1 MTRRRGTT
9 SPGICTTISVAW
21 LVYAL
26 EGRVAVVTGAS
37 SGIGRA
43 TALELAR
50 NGARVALAGRRGDLL
65 AQVAVEIER
74 LGGSA
79 LAISTDVTS
88 REAVGNLVQSTL
100 DRWGRIDVVIAC
112 AGQYIRS
119 PVSELTAEDV
129 SRSLEVNFFGV
140 LHVVLAA
147 LPHMLERG
155 SGHIVL
161 MGSLDGRKALPLDAP
176 YVIAKFALSG
186 FGDVARLELARH
198 GVGVTTVYPGRVD
211 TPLVANLRFPFVSPK
226 FPPEK
231 VAKAV
236 LRGIRRDRPEVVV
249 PSYYRVLIVLH
260 TVAPSLTNWA
270 VRRLKLEGWTA

>member
-1 MTRRRGTT
+1 MHT
-9 SPGICTTISVAW
+9 
-21 LVYAL
+21 L

-50 NGARVALAGRRGDLL
+50 RGVSVSLAGRRSDLL
-65 AQVAVEIER
+65 DEVAAEIGV

-79 LAISTDVTS
+79 MAIPTDVSS
-88 REAVGNLVQSTL
+88 REAIDRLVESTL
-100 DRWGRIDVVIAC
+100 DHWGHLDIVVAS

-119 PVSELTAEDV
+119 AVAELTAEDV

-140 LHVVLAA
+140 LHVLLAS
-147 LPHMLERG
+147 LPQMLAKG

-161 MGSLDGRKALPLDAP
+161 IASLDGRKALLLDAP

-186 FGDVARLELARH
+186 LGDVARLELAPH
-198 GVGVTTVYPGRVD
+198 GIGVTTVYPGRVD
-211 TPLVANLRFPFVSPK
+211 TPLVADLEFPFVSPK

-236 LRGIRRDRPEVVV
+236 VRGIQRNRPEVVV
-249 PSYYRVLIVLH
+249 PAYYRALIVLNSL
-260 TVAPSLTNWA
+260 APGLTNWA
-270 VRRLKLEGWTA
+270 VRRLRLEGWAA